1 MKNKAWLVFRKEIL
15 TMVRDRRLTISVV
28 VISLLV
34 MPLLMG
40 FIGNIDRLTGTPDRP
55 VAVIVQ
61 TDDDVILDALAGMP
75 QVQIYRVGPRF
86 EMIDG
91 PSFRVVKEGG
101 LYRIYGDGTNGQVWR
116 TVTELKERIEAER
129 DRRVAEALAARGI
142 TPSELRPFEVQI
154 VDTAGPD
161 RRAGILLSV
170 LIPYLAIILLVSN
183 ANRAMYVAVGEKEK
197 NTLAT
202 LLVSNAPRRDIVIG
216 KILAI
221 MVFSVVSSLL
231 LVVGMILFA
240 NFGFSLEGL
249 PNGLN
254 YSLTFTQVAQLIVNL
269 TALAFLIAAIIM
281 LLGTYAR
288 SAREAGIYTTPL
300 LFIAI
305 FLAVFSF
312 SSTDFGP
319 AAYAAPI
326 LGNALSMRDTF
337 LGNLVPERLLL
348 AVTGNLLVFL
358 VLVVATVRMY
368 HRERI
373 LFRE

>member
-1 MKNKAWLVFRKEIL
+1 
-15 TMVRDRRLTISVV
+15 
-28 VISLLV
+28 
-34 MPLLMG
+34 
-40 FIGNIDRLTGTPDRP
+40 
-55 VAVIVQ
+55 
-61 TDDDVILDALAGMP
+61 
-75 QVQIYRVGPRF
+75 
-86 EMIDG
+86 MIDG
-91 PSFRVVKEGG
+91 PSFRVVREGS
-101 LYRIYGDGTNGQVWR
+101 LYRIYADGTNGQVWR
-116 TVTELKERIEAER
+116 AVGELKERIESER

-142 TPSELRPFEVQI
+142 SPAELKPFDVQL

-161 RRAGILLSV
+161 RRASILLSV

-202 LLVSNAPRRDIVIG
+202 LLVSNVPRRAIVIG

-221 MVFSVVSSLL
+221 VLFSVVSSLL
-231 LVVGMILFA
+231 LVLGMILFA

-249 PNGLN
+249 PEGVN
-254 YSLTFTQVAQLIVNL
+254 YSLSFTQVAQLIVNL
-269 TALAFLIAAIIM
+269 TALAFLIASIIM

-337 LGNLVPERLLL
+337 LGGLVPERLLL
-348 AVTGNLLVFL
+348 AIGGNFILFLALVA
-358 VLVVATVRMY
+358 ATVRMY
-368 HRERI
+368 HREEI
-373 LFRE
+373 LFRK